1 MLLILPKAN
10 QTTGPRL
17 RLFGSASLD
26 HRIQLR
32 TACYPAN
39 RSARIALY
47 ALLALPGR
55 TNR

>member
-26 HRIQLR
+26 HRTQLR